1 MSERFESHAQTV
13 VGLTLLSRVTG
24 LARDAAISRI
34 FGAGALVDAFFFAF
48 MVPNLFRRLFGEGAL
63 AAAFLPTYAQLDRD
77 DPATA
82 KRLASLTIALLLVL
96 LGGLTLLGEGA
107 LYLVSRHAD
116 HENLAVWLMMVTLP
130 YMPMV
135 CMVAILGAMLQV
147 HGRFGPTAAAPIVVN
162 VCLTATAVGLVF
174 VLDPNDERERVV
186 HVGAICGALLV
197 AGMGQV
203 AWSLWALR
211 SEGWWV
217 PDLGAAGA
225 PLRRVM
231 WQAGPMMV
239 GLGVLQLNT
248 FLDGLIASYPSLV
261 GSTIFGVE
269 YPLAEGAMASVT
281 YAQRLYQFPL
291 GVFGVAIATAI
302 FPALARTAQDGAAF
316 ADILRRGLR
325 LVVFVGLPASAGLIL
340 VGRPLAAVIY
350 QGGEFTPDDAA
361 RVEFV
366 LFGYASAVWAYS
378 MIHVL
383 TRAFYATGNVRTPV
397 KVAVSMVALNLG
409 LNCTLIWTPLREAGL
424 AWSTAICAVLQVSLL
439 LALVRRRVVP
449 GARLADRAVLRS
461 WGKSIGATAIM
472 IGAVWLIWT
481 FFDRQATTWREAL
494 PQLAAL
500 VLGGGFIM
508 LLAALTFRMPELGW
522 ILAREARR
530 HEGTKGRHRR
540 TRG

>member
-1 MSERFESHAQTV
+1 MTSFITQSVKVIAGRQRPDRAACV
-13 VGLTLLSRVTG
+13 VGCDDGSDSRESFFSG
-24 LARDAAISRI
+24 HASFAAT
-34 FGAGALVDAFFFAF
+34 GAGLVCGQSIKRKTWGDGMFQRAVPCAF
-48 MVPNLFRRLFGEGAL
+48 G
-63 AAAFLPTYAQLDRD
+63 
-77 DPATA
+77 
-82 KRLASLTIALLLVL
+82 I
-96 LGGLTLLGEGA
+96 
-107 LYLVSRHAD
+107 
-116 HENLAVWLMMVTLP
+116 
-130 YMPMV
+130 
-135 CMVAILGAMLQV
+135 
-147 HGRFGPTAAAPIVVN
+147 
-162 VCLTATAVGLVF
+162 
-174 VLDPNDERERVV
+174 
-186 HVGAICGALLV
+186 
-197 AGMGQV
+197 
-203 AWSLWALR
+203 
-211 SEGWWV
+211 
-217 PDLGAAGA
+217 
-225 PLRRVM
+225 
-231 WQAGPMMV
+231 
-239 GLGVLQLNT
+239 
-248 FLDGLIASYPSLV
+248 
-261 GSTIFGVE
+261 
-269 YPLAEGAMASVT
+269 
-281 YAQRLYQFPL
+281 
-291 GVFGVAIATAI
+291 GVAIATAI

-530 HEGTKGRHRR
+530 HEGTKGRHRG